1 MKNIQ
6 KTGIFIAIILIISMA
21 LTPDANAQR
30 RKRNRPPRGTVHLV
44 YNYPEN
50 VPMHYRSKTNITEDM
65 DINGQS
71 MQVYVDYN
79 LGCVVTGKGSED
91 QKQKLEITIDSLDQ
105 NVDSP
110 NGTYGGEIKD
120 LRGKSFIMTISLL
133 GKVIDLSGAENV
145 VFTQE
150 GSGESN
156 LSQSFYNYFP
166 VLPDKDIKPGDS
178 WESNDSTVS
187 ATPTNTSKVIS
198 KSVNTFEG
206 IENIDGVDCA
216 KIISTVTG
224 TREQTTQSM
233 GMEIYMSGPF
243 TGTVE
248 LYFAIKEGYYIKQV
262 AKSKMNGTLELRD
275 QGMSF
280 PVVMNVDG
288 VNQLIK

>member
-6 KTGIFIAIILIISMA
+6 KTGIFIAIILILSMA

-79 LGCVVTGKGSED
+79 LGCVVTGKGNED

-224 TREQTTQSM
+224 TRDLYVRSFY
-233 GMEIYMSGPF
+233 GDC
-243 TGTVE
+243 GTV
-248 LYFAIKEGYYIKQV
+248 FC
-262 AKSKMNGTLELRD
+262 N
-275 QGMSF
+275 
-280 PVVMNVDG
+280 
-288 VNQLIK
+288 